1 MKRFKLH
8 ISIAVLLLFHA
19 IGIGGV
25 LIGDSEQ
32 FLKLTPVNLLLTL
45 GIIGWN
51 HADWKRWWIFVFSFV
66 LGFFIEV
73 IGVNTGWPFGEYSYG
88 PVLGLQLFSTPLMIG
103 VNWLML
109 LYATNAISK
118 TIQVNFLIRIAI
130 AAMLMTVLDLFIKPV
145 AIQLNFW
152 TWSIGDIPMSNYISW
167 FVISALISL
176 PWQRTDIQLN
186 RNVGYAVF
194 SVQLGF
200 FLVLNLF

>member
-1 MKRFKLH
+1 
-8 ISIAVLLLFHA
+8 
-19 IGIGGV
+19 
-25 LIGDSEQ
+25 
-32 FLKLTPVNLLLTL
+32 
-45 GIIGWN
+45 
-51 HADWKRWWIFVFSFV
+51 
-66 LGFFIEV
+66 
-73 IGVNTGWPFGEYSYG
+73 
-88 PVLGLQLFSTPLMIG
+88 
-103 VNWLML
+103 L

-130 AAMLMTVLDLFIKPV
+130 AAMLMTVLDLFIEPV

>member
-8 ISIAVLLLFHA
+8 ISIAVLILFHA

-32 FLKLTPVNLLLTL
+32 FLKLTPLNLLLTL

-73 IGVNTGWPFGEYSYG
+73 VGVNTGWPFGEYSYG
-88 PVLGLQLFSTPLMIG
+88 SVLGLQLFSTPLMIG

-109 LYATNAISK
+109 LYAANAISK

-130 AAMLMTVLDLFIKPV
+130 AAALMTFLDLFIEPI

-152 TWSIGDIPMSNYISW
+152 TWSIGDIPISNYISW

-186 RNVGYAVF
+186 RNIGYAVF